1 MARNHFS
8 IIDFFTQESA
18 FATEFRRV
26 LHNVLRTHRVPELKT
41 VLVTSSTLSEGKS
54 TVSALLSITAAKKGL
69 KTLLIDCDLRRPTVH
84 KLFQLER
91 SGGLSEVLANGLSVR
106 EATKKT
112 PLEKLEIIT
121 AGRAYP
127 HPAEIFDSPAIG
139 RLVEEA
145 KFYHDLILLDT
156 APIVPVS
163 DPMLLAQEVDGVL
176 LVVKAGETQ
185 REVVSRAVDII
196 NGDESKVLGVVLNN
210 VSHTLPHY
218 YDYDYYGYKYEQAAP
233 GLAKGEK
240 AKKNPDAG
248 ATGGKQEKKARRDV
262 KEDTG
267 KIRLK

>member
-1 MARNHFS
+1 MARNNFS
-8 IIDFFTQESA
+8 IIDFFSQESS

-26 LHNVLRTHRVPELKT
+26 LHNLLRTRKVPELKT

-54 TVSALLSITAAKKGL
+54 TVSSLLAITAAKKGM
-69 KTLLIDCDLRRPTVH
+69 KTLLVDCDLRRPTLH

-91 SGGLSEVLANGLSVR
+91 ENGLCEVLTEGMSIK

-112 PLEKLEIIT
+112 EVEKLEVIT
-121 AGRAYP
+121 AGSAFP

-176 LVVKAGETQ
+176 MVIKAGHTQ

-196 NGDESKVLGVVLNN
+196 NGDNSKVVGVVLNN
-210 VSHTLPHY
+210 VTHTLPNY
-218 YDYDYYGYKYEQAAP
+218 YDYDYYGYKYEQAPP
-233 GLAKGEK
+233 GLKKKSRSKKSASGEK
-240 AKKNPDAG
+240 SGETGKK
-248 ATGGKQEKKARRDV
+248 KKAQRP
-262 KEDTG
+262 EDTG
-267 KIRLK
+267 KIHQ